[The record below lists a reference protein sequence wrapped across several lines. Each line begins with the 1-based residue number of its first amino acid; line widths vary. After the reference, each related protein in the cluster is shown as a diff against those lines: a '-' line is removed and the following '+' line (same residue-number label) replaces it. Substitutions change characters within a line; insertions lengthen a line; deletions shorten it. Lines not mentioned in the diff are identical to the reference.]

1 MRSIR
6 TKPPKE
12 STITTALSA
21 PGESSTEVL
30 KLERHG
36 VDYIPAS
43 ERHGHPKDLFT
54 LWFGANAMAVTLA
67 TGAIA
72 GTTGLGLL
80 WDSVAITVGA
90 LIGTVFMAYHSAQGP
105 RLGLP
110 QMIQSRAQFGFY
122 GANLPM
128 IIVIAMY
135 LGYYAGGAILGA
147 QALNLISGM
156 NVEAGVALL
165 TALSLVLVLFG
176 YNLMHRVGWII
187 TPIYVV
193 VFGLLTASL
202 LGHWHTYAIG
212 STLASARFQLK
223 PFFFVVSI
231 IAAYYIS
238 YGPYV
243 ADYSRYLPVETST
256 AQTFWYTYAG
266 TIASAIWIMVLGA
279 AIQTAFAHDDAITGA
294 AQVASAMNVWLQL
307 ITLIT
312 LVFGLANIG
321 ALNIYG
327 ATMSSLTIVTSI
339 FRQLKVNRSQRTA
352 FIVALSAA
360 GGLIAGAASNDFL
373 HAYENFIFFIVTF
386 LIPWSAINLVD
397 YYWIRKGRYVP
408 TDLFTPHGRYSRFNA
423 IGLAAYA
430 LGCLCQIPFISQEFY
445 TGRIASRLGFDVAWI
460 VGLIVP
466 GSLYYLLTRKKAGYA
481 ESGAPLPESTRG

>member
-1 MRSIR
+1 MRWIR
-6 TKPPKE
+6 KKPPRE
-12 STITTALSA
+12 SIITTAPSD
-21 PGESSTEVL
+21 PGEPSTEVL
-30 KLERHG
+30 KFERHG
-36 VDYIPAS
+36 IDYIPRS

-80 WDSVAITVGA
+80 WGSIAIITGA

-147 QALNLISGM
+147 QALNLLSGM
-156 NVEAGVALL
+156 SVGVGVALL

-187 TPIYVV
+187 TPIYIV
-193 VFGLLTASL
+193 VFTLLSATLIA
-202 LGHWHTYAIG
+202 HWHAF
-212 STLASARFQLK
+212 TLASALPNAHFELK
-223 PFFFVVSI
+223 AFFFIVSI

-279 AIQTAFAHDDAITGA
+279 GVQIEFGHDDAITGTA
-294 AQVASAMNVWLQL
+294 RVASGMGAWLRS

-327 ATMSSLTIVTSI
+327 AMMSSLTIVTSI
-339 FRQLKVNRSQRTA
+339 FRSVTVKRIQRTA
-352 FIVALSAA
+352 FIVALSVA

-397 YYWIRKGRYVP
+397 YYWIR
-408 TDLFTPHGRYSRFNA
+408 
-423 IGLAAYA
+423 
-430 LGCLCQIPFISQEFY
+430 
-445 TGRIASRLGFDVAWI
+445 
-460 VGLIVP
+460 
-466 GSLYYLLTRKKAGYA
+466 
-481 ESGAPLPESTRG
+481 

>member
-1 MRSIR
+1 MRWIR
-6 TKPPKE
+6 KKPPRE
-12 STITTALSA
+12 STITTAPSD
-21 PGESSTEVL
+21 PGEPSTEIL

-36 VDYIPAS
+36 IDYIPRS

-80 WDSVAITVGA
+80 WGSIAIIAGA

-147 QALNLISGM
+147 QALNLLSGM
-156 NVEAGVALL
+156 SVGVGVALL

-187 TPIYVV
+187 TPIYIV
-193 VFGLLTASL
+193 VFTLLSATLIA
-202 LGHWHTYAIG
+202 HWHAF
-212 STLASARFQLK
+212 TLASALPNAHFELK
-223 PFFFVVSI
+223 AFFFIVSI

-279 AIQTAFAHDDAITGA
+279 GIQIAFGHDDAIAGA
-294 AQVASAMNVWLQL
+294 ARVASGMGAWLQS

-327 ATMSSLTIVTSI
+327 AMMSSLTIVTSI
-339 FRQLKVNRSQRTA
+339 FRSVTVKRIQRTA
-352 FIVALSAA
+352 FIVALSVA

-408 TDLFTPHGRYSRFNA
+408 AELFTPDGRYGRFNA
-423 IGLAAYA
+423 AGLVTYT

-445 TGRIASRLGFDVAWI
+445 TGRIAGKLGFDVAWI

-466 GSLYYLLTRKKAGYA
+466 GSLYYLLTRRKLAYRDAQLPGT
-481 ESGAPLPESTRG
+481 APG